1 MKKNLK
7 NKRRDFL
14 MNVCPT
20 VAMAFLGITVLES
33 CSSGDDDIDIG
44 GGGGNNGGG
53 NNNSNTGYT
62 KNGNTITIN
71 LSHSNFNTL
80 QSNGWMNF
88 TAQNMLILKIDN
100 DTYRAFTNSC
110 PHQGTRTAWT
120 YNSSSNRFI
129 CNNHGNQYASDCTT
143 AGTGGVL
150 KCYTTSKSG
159 SNLVVTVS

>member
-1 MKKNLK
+1 M
-7 NKRRDFL
+7 
-14 MNVCPT
+14 
-20 VAMAFLGITVLES
+20 G
-33 CSSGDDDIDIG
+33 
-44 GGGGNNGGG
+44 
-53 NNNSNTGYT
+53 
-62 KNGNTITIN
+62 TITIN

-129 CNNHGNQYASDCTT
+129 FNNHGNQYASDCTT

-159 SNLVVTVS
+159 SNLVVTV